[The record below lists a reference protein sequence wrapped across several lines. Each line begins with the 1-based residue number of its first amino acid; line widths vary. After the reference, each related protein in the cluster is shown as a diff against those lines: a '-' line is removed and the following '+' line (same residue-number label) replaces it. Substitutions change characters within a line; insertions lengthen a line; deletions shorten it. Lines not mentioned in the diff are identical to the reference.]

1 MERKKILIEI
11 PKLQG
16 NAYTGSFRFMD
27 TSPKPVSSQAQTVF
41 CHGNCWKNPVPPVS
55 EDEQAIWTRKIF
67 NFPPRVMS
75 DAGQNSL
82 WCTLTS
88 PAFCMTGVLRP
99 CRPNTWTDL
108 GSTSSGVGETGWTPA
123 PTPSTA
129 VLVSGSGALCL
140 KSVPH

>member
-1 MERKKILIEI
+1 MERKKFLIEI

-67 NFPPRVMS
+67 NFPP
-75 DAGQNSL
+75 GL
-82 WCTLTS
+82 CLTQDEI
-88 PAFCMTGVLRP
+88 P
-99 CRPNTWTDL
+99 
-108 GSTSSGVGETGWTPA
+108 SGVRLLLQ
-123 PTPSTA
+123 PS
-129 VLVSGSGALCL
+129 V
-140 KSVPH
+140 